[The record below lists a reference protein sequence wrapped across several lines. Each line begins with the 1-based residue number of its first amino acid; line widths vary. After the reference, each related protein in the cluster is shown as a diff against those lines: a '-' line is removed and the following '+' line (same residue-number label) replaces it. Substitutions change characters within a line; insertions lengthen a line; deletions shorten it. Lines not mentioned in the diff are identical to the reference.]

1 MNFTNGA
8 ELLEYCE
15 KEKKTISEAMFERET
30 TFLEQDPE
38 KTKEKM
44 KKAWSIM
51 QASAKKPLKE
61 NIVSMGGMIG
71 GESRKLHTLRENGKN
86 ICGDVVS
93 KAIAYAVGVLEV
105 NASMGLIVAAPTAG
119 SSGVIPGV
127 FCSLQ
132 ENFGFT
138 DEEICKVLF
147 NAAAVGYLI
156 TRNATTAGAEGGC
169 QAEVGAASAM
179 AASAAVELLGGTPAQ
194 CLDAASFAIVNILG
208 LVCDPIGGLVE
219 NPCQNRNAMGASNA
233 LISAE
238 LSMAGIRSITPID
251 ETIGVMYAVGRS
263 IPSELRE
270 TSLVCKKEEIKED
283 KEQALPDFRSGTACF
298 STDPENRS
306 LYDDPYRCRY
316 PVIHSYEISE
326 RLELRLDQSVGVA
339 FSLVNNVYF
348 VCICVE
354 EHKEIVS

>member
-1 MNFTNGA
+1 MGGETMNFINGA

-15 KEKKTISEAMFERET
+15 KENKKISEAMFERET

-38 KTKEKM
+38 KTRAKM

-71 GESRKLHTLRENGKN
+71 GESRKLHTLRENKKN
-86 ICGDVVS
+86 LCGDVVS
-93 KAIAYAVGVLEV
+93 KAITYAVGVLEV

-127 FCSLQ
+127 CCSLQ
-132 ENFGFT
+132 ENYGFT
-138 DEEICKVLF
+138 DEEICQALF

-179 AASAAVELLGGTPAQ
+179 AASAAVELFGGTPAQ

-238 LSMAGIRSITPID
+238 LSMAGIKSITPID

-270 TSLVCKKEEIKED
+270 TSMGGMAVAKSACETCAACAKE
-283 KEQALPDFRSGTACF
+283 T
-298 STDPENRS
+298 
-306 LYDDPYRCRY
+306 
-316 PVIHSYEISE
+316 
-326 RLELRLDQSVGVA
+326 
-339 FSLVNNVYF
+339 
-348 VCICVE
+348 
-354 EHKEIVS
+354 

>member
-15 KEKKTISEAMFERET
+15 KENKKISEVMFERET

-38 KTKEKM
+38 KTREKM
-44 KKAWSIM
+44 RKAWSIM

-71 GESRKLHTLRENGKN
+71 GESRKLHTLRESGNN
-86 ICGDVVS
+86 LCGDVVS

-132 ENFGFT
+132 ENYGFT
-138 DEEICKVLF
+138 DEEICKALF

-179 AASAAVELLGGTPAQ
+179 AASAAVELFGGTPAQ
-194 CLDAASFAIVNILG
+194 SLDAASFAIVNILG

-270 TSLVCKKEEIKED
+270 TSMGGMAVAKSACEACAACAKK
-283 KEQALPDFRSGTACF
+283 RG
-298 STDPENRS
+298 
-306 LYDDPYRCRY
+306 
-316 PVIHSYEISE
+316 
-326 RLELRLDQSVGVA
+326 
-339 FSLVNNVYF
+339 
-348 VCICVE
+348 
-354 EHKEIVS
+354 

>member
-156 TRNATTAGAEGGC
+156 TRNATTAGAEGG
-169 QAEVGAASAM
+169 VRG
-179 AASAAVELLGGTPAQ
+179 
-194 CLDAASFAIVNILG
+194 
-208 LVCDPIGGLVE
+208 
-219 NPCQNRNAMGASNA
+219 RGASRRN
-233 LISAE
+233 
-238 LSMAGIRSITPID
+238 
-251 ETIGVMYAVGRS
+251 
-263 IPSELRE
+263 
-270 TSLVCKKEEIKED
+270 
-283 KEQALPDFRSGTACF
+283 SGTV
-298 STDPENRS
+298 S
-306 LYDDPYRCRY
+306 RCGILCDREY
-316 PVIHSYEISE
+316 FRT
-326 RLELRLDQSVGVA
+326 RL
-339 FSLVNNVYF
+339 
-348 VCICVE
+348 
-354 EHKEIVS
+354 

>member
-219 NPCQNRNAMGASNA
+219 NPCQNRNSPWPGSGASPRSMRRSESCMRSDVRSRRSFA
-233 LISAE
+233 RHPSAGWQ
-238 LSMAGIRSITPID
+238 SRRAHVRRARRVQKRRDKRRQRTGDNRFQIR
-251 ETIGVMYAVGRS
+251 
-263 IPSELRE
+263 
-270 TSLVCKKEEIKED
+270 
-283 KEQALPDFRSGTACF
+283 
-298 STDPENRS
+298 
-306 LYDDPYRCRY
+306 YRLFFY
-316 PVIHSYEISE
+316 
-326 RLELRLDQSVGVA
+326 
-339 FSLVNNVYF
+339 
-348 VCICVE
+348 
-354 EHKEIVS
+354 

>member
-1 MNFTNGA
+1 MGGETMNFINGA

-15 KEKKTISEAMFERET
+15 KENKKISEAMFERET

-38 KTKEKM
+38 KTRAKM

-51 QASAKKPLKE
+51 QTSAKKPLKE

-71 GESRKLHTLRENGKN
+71 GESRKLHTLRENKKN
-86 ICGDVVS
+86 LC
-93 KAIAYAVGVLEV
+93 
-105 NASMGLIVAAPTAG
+105 AAPTAG

-127 FCSLQ
+127 CCSLQ
-132 ENFGFT
+132 ENYGFT
-138 DEEICKVLF
+138 DEEICQALF

-179 AASAAVELLGGTPAQ
+179 AASAAVELFGGTPAQ

-238 LSMAGIRSITPID
+238 LSMAGIKSITPID

-270 TSLVCKKEEIKED
+270 TSMGGMAVAKSACEACAACAKETQK
-283 KEQALPDFRSGTACF
+283 
-298 STDPENRS
+298 
-306 LYDDPYRCRY
+306 
-316 PVIHSYEISE
+316 
-326 RLELRLDQSVGVA
+326 
-339 FSLVNNVYF
+339 
-348 VCICVE
+348 
-354 EHKEIVS
+354 